1 VDQLGR
7 NYRDVEVVLAGRDA
21 PLAHDSTLRSY
32 RVLHVAAHTR
42 VDDQHPWRSG
52 IALGGLS
59 AGASAGWRAS
69 DIASRRLN
77 ASLAV
82 LSGCESAGGRAL
94 TGEGVQ
100 GLSTAFLS
108 AGVPAVVA
116 TLWPVSDHASARLM
130 ESFYRSLGRGE
141 SASAA
146 LRRAQLELARD
157 TATRAPFYWAGFVLV
172 GDPDV
177 RVDLER
183 RADTRAIAIAVAA
196 GALLIAAG
204 LWQRRRVLRI
214 AQASRM

>member
-1 VDQLGR
+1 
-7 NYRDVEVVLAGRDA
+7 
-21 PLAHDSTLRSY
+21 
-32 RVLHVAAHTR
+32 
-42 VDDQHPWRSG
+42 
-52 IALGGLS
+52 
-59 AGASAGWRAS
+59 
-69 DIASRRLN
+69 
-77 ASLAV
+77 
-82 LSGCESAGGRAL
+82 
-94 TGEGVQ
+94 
-100 GLSTAFLS
+100 
-108 AGVPAVVA
+108 
-116 TLWPVSDHASARLM
+116 M